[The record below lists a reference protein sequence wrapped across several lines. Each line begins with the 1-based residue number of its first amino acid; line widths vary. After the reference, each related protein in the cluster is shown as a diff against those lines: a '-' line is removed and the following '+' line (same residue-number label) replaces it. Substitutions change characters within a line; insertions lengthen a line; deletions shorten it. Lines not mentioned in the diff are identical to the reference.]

1 MAEYLVIDDVEGLRA
16 AAELLAA
23 GSGPVAVDVERAS
36 GFRYSQR
43 AYLVQV
49 FRRGAGGFLFDPPA
63 IGDFTALQ
71 AAIGDVEWVLHA
83 ASQDLPSLREIDLL
97 PPSIFDTELASRL
110 LGRERVGLGAVVEET
125 LGITLAKAHSAS
137 DWSTRPLPQAWLEY
151 AALDVEHLID
161 VRDVLAADLVEQG
174 KVDLRRRGV
183 RGGPNPHPQARPA
196 PTRGAGS
203 AACTRCA
210 VVEPWPWRVPCGSPA
225 RNSPAPRTWHPAAS
239 CPTGLSSPRCSPTR
253 RPKQDLARVKE
264 FNGRASRT
272 QLDRWW
278 AAFEEGRAATDLPP
292 ERGTGGDSLPPPRAW
307 ADRNPAADKRLK
319 AARPVVEAHAEQLA
333 MPTENLLTP
342 ELLRRV
348 AWNPPEPVTA
358 DGVGAALADLGARP
372 WQIAQTAQMIADAF
386 VESVQA
392 APEALEPPF
401 VGFRHPI
408 PGPVTAL
415 LGFRH
420 TNFLEAEWPR
430 SRTSSS
436 SMACAHRSGAP
447 AKRACTG
454 TRDRM
459 TWPSRRPSDSW
470 SATPACR
477 RSASTMSPSRRRRR
491 PATRDS
497 PSAAA
502 SRFSRV
508 SPRPCP
514 ASRSTACARAR

>member
-161 VRDVLAADLVEQG
+161 VRDVLAADLIEQG
-174 KVDLRRRGV
+174 KVTFAAEEFEAVRTRMPKPAPADPWRRLSGLHTV
-183 RGGPNPHPQARPA
+183 RGRRALAVARALWNSREEFARAEDVAPGRLVPDRALVAAVLADPA
-196 PTRGAGS
+196 T
-203 AACTRCA
+203 
-210 VVEPWPWRVPCGSPA
+210 
-225 RNSPAPRTWHPAAS
+225 
-239 CPTGLSSPRCSPTR
+239 
-253 RPKQDLARVKE
+253 KQDLARVKE

-292 ERGTGGDSLPPPRAW
+292 ERGAGGDSLPPPRAW

-358 DGVGAALADLGARP
+358 DGVGQVLADLGARP
-372 WQIAQTAQMIADAF
+372 WQIAETAQMIADAF

-392 APEALEPPF
+392 APEAPEPP
-401 VGFRHPI
+401 
-408 PGPVTAL
+408 
-415 LGFRH
+415 
-420 TNFLEAEWPR
+420 
-430 SRTSSS
+430 S
-436 SMACAHRSGAP
+436 
-447 AKRACTG
+447 
-454 TRDRM
+454 
-459 TWPSRRPSDSW
+459 
-470 SATPACR
+470 
-477 RSASTMSPSRRRRR
+477 
-491 PATRDS
+491 
-497 PSAAA
+497 
-502 SRFSRV
+502 
-508 SPRPCP
+508 
-514 ASRSTACARAR
+514 